1 MDMVVG
7 AGVAVLAGV
16 FAAAAIIDA
25 RTRRLPN
32 GLAATLAV
40 CAALVA
46 LARGGAQ
53 TLGLHA
59 LAACATMALLV
70 AFELV
75 WRHVQGSFGQ
85 GMGDIK
91 ALGAAM
97 LADPA
102 VALAAYAA
110 AMVMLA
116 MTGAATRSR
125 ALPFLPFFATVLSIA
140 LVGDYL
146 VRTL

>member
-1 MDMVVG
+1 MDAVVG
-7 AGVAVLAGV
+7 VCVAMLAGA
-16 FAAAAIIDA
+16 FAAAAAIDA

-32 GLAATLAV
+32 GLAVALAM
-40 CAALVA
+40 CAAMVA
-46 LARGGAQ
+46 LARGGVR
-53 TLGLHA
+53 TLTLHA
-59 LAACATMALLV
+59 FTACATTVLLV

-75 WRHVQGSFGQ
+75 WRHVRGSFGQ

-110 AMVMLA
+110 GMVMLA
-116 MTGAATRSR
+116 VTGAATRRR
-125 ALPFLPFFATVLSIA
+125 ALPFLPFFAVVLNVA
-140 LVGDYL
+140 LVGAYV
-146 VRTL
+146 VRSL

>member
-1 MDMVVG
+1 MDAVVG
-7 AGVAVLAGV
+7 VCVAVLAGA
-16 FAAAAIIDA
+16 FAAAAVIDA

-32 GLAATLAV
+32 GLAVVLAM

-46 LARGGAQ
+46 LARGGVHA
-53 TLGLHA
+53 LAHHA

-75 WRHVQGSFGQ
+75 WRHVRGGFGQ
-85 GMGDIK
+85 GVGDIK

-110 AMVMLA
+110 GMVMLA
-116 MTGAATRSR
+116 VTGAATRRR
-125 ALPFLPFFATVLSIA
+125 ALPFLPFFAVVLNVA
-140 LVGDYL
+140 LVGAYL
-146 VRTL
+146 VRSL